1 MTDYNKLTVVKL
13 KEELKQRGLQQTG
26 LKAALIARLTEYDAQ
41 SAAAPPNE
49 ATKVAS
55 DIPEVTE
62 ENAEKEDALPNS
74 NGSLDPAPEKLAD
87 AAGPELEGSEI
98 AQVGKE
104 SQAPPVQATP
114 SVIATDNEKAVPPEE
129 EVSESKT
136 EEGPTEAASVRQD
149 NELDVT
155 ATPDIQNVDQI
166 PAETAAPQ
174 SLETPALEA
183 DAPANLP
190 PATQTLITTEEVIE
204 DSRKRKRRSKSLTP
218 STQDTALKRAKA
230 SDGSPIVKLP
240 EDREPQQEEEETTTA
255 EVEPL
260 DVLKVNGEAS
270 KDVTM
275 QEPREDEPAASKDEA
290 PEQELAASKDGGV
303 EEESMITQ
311 ATAVGMGA
319 KEDQRRTSS
328 AHIDTLQSP
337 VKASPSDT
345 RFKGLFSSSK
355 PTEAPPTQELYTDM
369 EDRDI
374 SPALHP
380 ATPALYIRNFMR
392 PLQPQNLKNH
402 LAALARPPNSSPS
415 GEIITDFFLDTIRT
429 HCLVRF
435 TTVAAASRVRTALH
449 DRVWPDQKT
458 RKPLWIDFVPEEK
471 LHKWIDVEQGSGGNR
486 NQPAKR
492 WEVVYEQEVGGV
504 TAYLQEADG
513 NGPPRTFFPNA
524 PRADS
529 RPQPADAK
537 PVTPVAPKLTGD
549 VGKGFKALDDLF
561 KSTDAKP
568 KLYYQPVSE
577 AIANRRLDKLAA
589 GRGGGRSD
597 EMRRFTFE
605 DEAIVDKGPE
615 FGAGWRGGA
624 RGGGR
629 GGYSGY
635 GRGGGGGYRGDRGD
649 SWRGGR

>member
-41 SAAAPPNE
+41 SAAVPPNKT
-49 ATKVAS
+49 TKDAGDV
-55 DIPEVTE
+55 PEVTE
-62 ENAEKEDALPNS
+62 DQVETTDALPDS
-74 NGSLDPAPEKLAD
+74 NGTLEPAPEKLGD
-87 AAGPELEGSEI
+87 VPGPEIVGSEVD
-98 AQVGKE
+98 QEEKE
-104 SQAPPVQATP
+104 SQAPQVQATP
-114 SVIATDNEKAVPPEE
+114 TIEVRESEKDVP
-129 EVSESKT
+129 SQKDLTESKPEDDST
-136 EEGPTEAASVRQD
+136 KAPPMLQD
-149 NELDVT
+149 KELDVT
-155 ATPDIQNVDQI
+155 ATPDIQNLEQI
-166 PAETAAPQ
+166 PQETAVPH
-174 SLETPALEA
+174 SLGTPTSQA
-183 DAPANLP
+183 DAPAILP
-190 PATQTLITTEEVIE
+190 PSTQTSVSNEEVIE

-218 STQDTALKRAKA
+218 STQDTALKKAKA

-240 EDREPQQEEEETTTA
+240 EDREPQREEDETTRA

-260 DVLKVNGEAS
+260 DVAKVNGKS
-270 KDVTM
+270 SDDVVM
-275 QEPREDEPAASKDEA
+275 EEPEEDEPAAAKDEA
-290 PEQELAASKDGGV
+290 TEQEPSATETAAVGLAAK
-303 EEESMITQ
+303 ES
-311 ATAVGMGA
+311 
-319 KEDQRRTSS
+319 QRRTSS
-328 AHIDTLQSP
+328 AQIDTLQSP

-345 RFKGLFSSSK
+345 RFKGLFSASK
-355 PTEAPPTQELYTDM
+355 PTEALPPQELYTDM

-380 ATPALYIRNFMR
+380 ATSALYIRNFMR
-392 PLQPQNLKNH
+392 PLQPQSLKDH
-402 LAALARPPNSSPS
+402 LAALARPPTTSPS

-435 TTVAAASRVRTALH
+435 TTVAAASRVRIALH

-471 LHKWIDVEQGSGGNR
+471 LQKWIDVEQASGGNR

-492 WEVVYEQEVGGV
+492 WEVVYEQEDGGV
-504 TAYLQEADG
+504 AAYLQEADG
-513 NGPPRTFFPNA
+513 NGPPRTFFPNGQ
-524 PRADS
+524 RADS

-537 PVTPVAPKLTGD
+537 PVTSITPKPTGD

-568 KLYYQPVSE
+568 KLYYQPVSA

-589 GRGGGRSD
+589 GRGGGRND
-597 EMRRFTFE
+597 EMRRFSFE

-635 GRGGGGGYRGDRGD
+635 GRGGGGGYRGD